1 MPEFREQRLF
11 FVDRATSNDKLIDA
25 IVAEL
30 STINRNLQTM
40 KEELVQLS
48 LNSTSTGA
56 AQSHWSVYTV
66 AVYKQ

>member
-1 MPEFREQRLF
+1 MSERRDCF

-48 LNSTSTGA
+48 LNSTSTGGA